1 MLLVGRGYAFG
12 LELDGQPP
20 SLRQAL
26 ILAIQSHYVEEVD
39 MSALQSLSVQEIV
52 ARLDRDSS
60 LRKVKPSSLEFI
72 RGLEQERSVSG
83 LTMRS
88 KAIGYLRIGFFGRR
102 TVQDLVRTL
111 EALPSYRCSGL
122 ILDLRDNPGGRVET
136 ALQLAGLFLPVGVSL
151 GRYHGRGAEEQLY
164 VSNGLGRR
172 TELVVILINRGTAS
186 SAELLAGLFRYY
198 DRARLV
204 GTSTA
209 GKVTVQAA
217 LPLDH
222 RHVLFLTTGRY
233 RFPDGSAVA
242 ATGLRPDDEVSGEAE
257 AFIKAQTIVMDHG
270 ARCEGRSATHEGR
283 GETSVRT
290 E

>member
-136 ALQLAGLFLPVGVSL
+136 AF
-151 GRYHGRGAEEQLY
+151 
-164 VSNGLGRR
+164 
-172 TELVVILINRGTAS
+172 S
-186 SAELLAGLFRYY
+186 SRDCFSQWGSLLA
-198 DRARLV
+198 A
-204 GTSTA
+204 T
-209 GKVTVQAA
+209 TVVEQKNNCMS
-217 LPLDH
+217 
-222 RHVLFLTTGRY
+222 RTG
-233 RFPDGSAVA
+233 
-242 ATGLRPDDEVSGEAE
+242 
-257 AFIKAQTIVMDHG
+257 
-270 ARCEGRSATHEGR
+270 
-283 GETSVRT
+283 
-290 E
+290 